1 MSIVWLDSARDCTL
15 TYARTV
21 HRESPLPIGGLAFPP
36 SPFQNQFVVPTILIA
51 ALLLS
56 GAHAV
61 ENSPP
66 QTKNS
71 AKAII
76 SIPAGT
82 ILPIRL
88 PSLSSQKNKK
98 GDLIKARVMQD
109 VPLPNG
115 EKIRAGAIIL
125 GRILDVTPAT
135 PGNQAALILTFDTLI
150 DHGKKIP
157 ITTSL
162 RALAS
167 PFEIDSAQ
175 IPDMGAGESDVYDW
189 LPTTQIGGETAYGL
203 GGPVARGDT
212 IVGRVVGDGVLV
224 NVSAKPGTNCRGSLD
239 GNSAPQALWL
249 FSSDACGVYGF
260 PHLAV
265 RHAGRSS
272 PLGQIILTSDEGPV
286 DIGSGSGILLRVLP
300 AAP

>member
-1 MSIVWLDSARDCTL
+1 MLSA
-15 TYARTV
+15 V
-21 HRESPLPIGGLAFPP
+21 
-36 SPFQNQFVVPTILIA
+36 LIA
-51 ALLLS
+51 ALLFS
-56 GAHAV
+56 GAHAAK
-61 ENSPP
+61 NPAP
-66 QTKNS
+66 Q
-71 AKAII
+71 IQ
-76 SIPAGT
+76 IPAGT
-82 ILPIRL
+82 ILPLRL

-98 GDLIKARVMQD
+98 GDLIKARIMQD

-115 EKIRAGAIIL
+115 EKIRAGAIVL
-125 GRILDVTPAT
+125 GRVLDVT

-150 DHGKKIP
+150 NHGETIP

-203 GGPVARGDT
+203 GGPVAKGDT

-224 NVSAKPGTNCRGSLD
+224 NVSARPGAKCRGALD
-239 GNSAPQALWL
+239 GNSSPQALWL

-260 PHLAV
+260 PHLAI
-265 RHAGRSS
+265 RHAGRAN
-272 PLGQIILTSDEGPV
+272 PLGQITLTSDSGPV
-286 DIGSGSGILLRVLP
+286 EIGSGSGILLRVLP